1 MAATNFS
8 TLEALT
14 TLCTSIPVWNARL
27 DELNGHI
34 ALRQTELA
42 RLAENENER
51 PPSSSTRPLKNKGST
66 ESLRP
71 KDDHH
76 HDSRVSAEVHDQ
88 PNDILLNPLGSPP
101 EPKPD
106 ESSRPRSPASPAA
119 ARACVTTP
127 HSSGPRRSPEALTR
141 VTSAPKTHGR
151 TSPAVLRK
159 RKTGSIASGESLA
172 PRYRTRSMIIV
183 YYDSAVQTAFEDL
196 VKFVSGSRNSMRKGK
211 MAAKMAA
218 MQRAAE
224 LEVDDDDDDEDGGCD
239 GFGNGTP
246 NGNGNGN
253 GNILLAAS
261 KSASA
266 TKREDN
272 ATKQGET
279 LAVGADADN
288 GPAVAMPKRNCASTR
303 QTGPSRGTPKAEKFN
318 HAMSIGLLGG
328 YRRGAGDA
336 PDIFD
341 ELDKGLEWCQS
352 QCEHAAHQL
361 LREGD
366 CSTEIQNIQQ
376 RLGEVK
382 ATAENEVEKLKKE
395 EAEHPKP
402 RADEGNGMTGMET
415 QKKPS
420 NNTEVEAPLGDTLE
434 VDDMEADDDDDDDD
448 GDGNLGPP
456 PKLVFKRSRDVGI

>member
-1 MAATNFS
+1 MATNFS

-34 ALRQTELA
+34 ALRQIELA
-42 RLAENENER
+42 RLTENER
-51 PPSSSTRPLKNKGST
+51 PSTRSLKNKGST
-66 ESLRP
+66 ESLRL
-71 KDDHH
+71 KDN

-88 PNDILLNPLGSPP
+88 PNDILLNPLGSP
-101 EPKPD
+101 EPKQN
-106 ESSRPRSPASPAA
+106 EFSRPRSPASPAA
-119 ARACVTTP
+119 ARACATSP
-127 HSSGPRRSPEALTR
+127 HSSGPGRSPEALTR
-141 VTSAPKTHGR
+141 ITSAPKALGR
-151 TSPAVLRK
+151 TSPAALRK
-159 RKTGSIASGESLA
+159 RKTGSVASGESLA

-211 MAAKMAA
+211 MAAKMAE

-224 LEVDDDDDDEDGGCD
+224 LEIDDDDDDDDEDGGCD
-239 GFGNGTP
+239 DFGNGTT

-253 GNILLAAS
+253 GKILLAAS
-261 KSASA
+261 KSAL
-266 TKREDN
+266 

-288 GPAVAMPKRNCASTR
+288 GPDMAMPKLNCVSTR
-303 QTGPSRGTPKAEKFN
+303 QTGPSMGTPKAEKLN
-318 HAMSIGLLGG
+318 HMMSIGLMGG

-352 QCEHAAHQL
+352 QCEHAAHQF

-376 RLGEVK
+376 RLGDVK
-382 ATAENEVEKLKKE
+382 TTAENEVEKLKKE
-395 EAEHPKP
+395 GAEVPKP
-402 RADEGNGMTGMET
+402 RPNEGNGMTGMKT
-415 QKKPS
+415 QKPS
-420 NNTEVEAPLGDTLE
+420 NTKIAALGDTLE
-434 VDDMEADDDDDDDD
+434 VDDMEADDDGDDD
-448 GDGNLGPP
+448 LGPP